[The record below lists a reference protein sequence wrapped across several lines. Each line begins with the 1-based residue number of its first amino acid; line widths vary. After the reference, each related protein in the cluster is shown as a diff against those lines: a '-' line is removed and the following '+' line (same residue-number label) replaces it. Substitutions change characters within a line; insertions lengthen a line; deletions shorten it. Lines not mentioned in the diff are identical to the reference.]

1 MNKAY
6 LTIVVEGISCND
18 LENELADSSHV
29 GKFKVLA
36 RGDVSVAAADKNEEA
51 LQNVLWLYEPQVH
64 KDSKLFIVVDGG
76 DTDGRILTDEELD
89 VLRQYGVC
97 TEFKATYP
105 DAAQYGTPI
114 YAIHDEAAEA
124 EASGYG
130 FKVLADGFAT
140 SFENGDDGSEQR
152 WLRIIMPTWFNPAL

>member
-6 LTIVVEGISCND
+6 LTIVVEGSSVKE
-18 LENELADSSHV
+18 LENELADSRI

-36 RGDVSVAAADKNEEA
+36 QGDIIVAGEDKVESA
-51 LQNVLWLYEPQVH
+51 LPNVLWLFEPEVH
-64 KDSKLFIVVDGG
+64 AGSQLFLVEDGS
-76 DTDGRILTDEELD
+76 DTDGRVLTEEELD

-97 TEFKATYP
+97 TEFKARHP
-105 DAAQYGTPI
+105 DAAQYGSPLYTL
-114 YAIHDEAAEA
+114 HDEAAAA

-140 SFENGDDGSEQR
+140 SFENGDDGSEVR
-152 WLRIIMPTWFNPAL
+152 WLRIIMPTWFNPNL